1 MHYYRENNL
10 KSNLFEF
17 SIVITAETFNPTIL
31 NPDFLR
37 IKNIVPEDWDWQLS
51 AAPISTPPF
60 ATVSYDSGVSILV
73 EATKFQVVERGQQ
86 INVADSRISDVA
98 KKYIEVLEHTP
109 YKEIGINLTS
119 FIDLDDPNDF
129 LKERFIKE
137 GDWNN
142 EAFALKEAGLSFN
155 YEINEGSFNLKIN
168 KGAFKDKD
176 TDKSGIVLYGNF
188 HRACKD
194 VPKHEI
200 FKELIKHIDNRQ
212 KDIEYYNKIS
222 QVILGE

>member
-1 MHYYRENNL
+1 MKGNV
-10 KSNLFEF
+10 FEF

-37 IKNIVPEDWDWQLS
+37 VKNIVPEDWDWQLS

-60 ATVSYDSGVSILV
+60 AIVSYDSGVSLLV
-73 EATKFQVVERGQQ
+73 ETTKFQVVERGQQ
-86 INVADSRISDVA
+86 VNVTESKISNIA

-119 FIDLDDPNDF
+119 FIELENPNHF
-129 LKERFIKE
+129 IKEKFTKE
-137 GDWNN
+137 GDWDN
-142 EAFALKEAGLSFN
+142 ESFKLKETGLSFI

-168 KGAFKDKD
+168 KGAFKDKEY
-176 TDKSGIVLYGNF
+176 DKSGIILYGNF
-188 HRACKD
+188 HRSCKD
-194 VPKHEI
+194 IPKHEI
-200 FKELIKHIDNRQ
+200 YKELIKHIENRQ
-212 KDIEYYNKIS
+212 KDIEYFNKIS